1 MLSNFKKMTEKS
13 NTPGQKGGP
22 NKPDNKPK
30 FNTYWI
36 IGIVLAALIGM
47 QFLSNPSPMVETDS
61 NQFFEMLQ
69 SGDIEKIVIVNKEK
83 VEIYIKPERLSDAKY
98 SEVSEKRSNSM
109 LGQSLPQYY
118 FTIVFP
124 DVFGQ
129 ELNQVLNEMPPE
141 NRPEYTTVTR
151 KNVLGDMLL
160 WILPFLLI
168 LGIWIYMLRR
178 MSGGGPGGG
187 GPGGAS
193 NIFNVGKSR
202 AQIF

>member
-1 MLSNFKKMTEKS
+1 MLSNFKKMAEKS
-13 NTPGQKGGP
+13 NTPGPKGGP

-36 IGIVLAALIGM
+36 IGIVLLALIGM
-47 QFLSNPSPMVETDS
+47 QFLSNPSPMQEIDS
-61 NQFFEMLQ
+61 NQFFEMLEL
-69 SGDIEKIVIVNKEK
+69 GDVEKIVIVNKEK

-98 SEVSEKRSNSM
+98 SEVNEKRSNSM

-141 NRPEYTTVTR
+141 DRPEYTTVTR

-168 LGIWIYMLRR
+168 LGIWIYML
-178 MSGGGPGGG
+178 G
-187 GPGGAS
+187 
-193 NIFNVGKSR
+193 V
-202 AQIF
+202 